1 MFYFDNIIK
10 LEGFYFNN
18 ILVDQKSYES
28 ILIYYISYET
38 LIGPQALRIRFD
50 EIDGFIKTYDENKYL
65 VLRGSEKYD
74 AIYNRIRYLI
84 V

>member
-10 LEGFYFNN
+10 LKDFYFNN
-18 ILVDQKSYES
+18 ILIDQKSHEI

-50 EIDGFIKTYDENKYL
+50 KIDGFIKTYDENKYL

>member
-10 LEGFYFNN
+10 LKDFYFNN
-18 ILVDQKSYES
+18 ILIDQKSHEI

-50 EIDGFIKTYDENKYL
+50 KIDGFIKTYDENKYL

-74 AIYNRIRYLI
+74 AINNRIRYLI